1 MPVRIGE
8 MVTDSILSQT
18 EAEAF
23 IHKACDVDSGTIV
36 DTLIRSVVIACQGL
50 LSTTVTISGIVSEP
64 CFIVYQVQT
73 TIKTLFHIL
82 RMHPS
87 EDNGRATELFAYLR
101 RVVWHDL
108 TTLLT
113 GFFALRT
120 SVSEQSHNA
129 VDRLILGFAI
139 FKSLFHSKEA
149 VGHGLW
155 LPKVML
161 SIETFLA
168 TLKTVSVLVF
178 PQDLRDLLLGSVSDA
193 LATMKTKIKSNYLRD
208 LNVTLVH
215 QVLTNL
221 SEDTPRMLIL
231 SLCHVIYQLWIERR
245 DDPLKAEAEE
255 GKGGKPSGEVVT
267 EVTVTKMVSNGFD
280 WEVEAIPFLLQ
291 QVTARSMANKDSG
304 DYVENILDKEIRV
317 VANLCIHLAF
327 LHRSRMEASYLL
339 RAPLTL
345 SDPSARDQ
353 LFISMLS
360 YPEMNDF
367 WTQVVLTKVLD
378 VHCVTFVE
386 MPELIALLEE
396 QKQQQEDSLN
406 AESSPSSTTAT
417 VFSEEQEELE
427 RDKQVF
433 NKLLGED
440 LLSLFLSNMVAF
452 PVELFKSPSLRSP
465 RSTESLTEDSVSV
478 DSTHEIAVIIEN
490 SAKSK
495 STLSFILCWLIVL
508 QRIESVRY
516 YCIHALYYCA
526 YSYYAYYTYLI
537 CIYTYYT
544 TLYLHMH
551 ISYTC
556 YISNTPYA

>member
-1 MPVRIGE
+1 MPVRVGE
-8 MVTDSILSQT
+8 VVTDSILSQS

-50 LSTTVTISGIVSEP
+50 LSTTVTTSGIVSEP
-64 CFIVYQVQT
+64 CYIVYQVHT

-87 EDNGRATELFAYLR
+87 EANGRATELFAYLR

-108 TTLLT
+108 TTLMT
-113 GFFALRT
+113 EFFALIA

-149 VGHGLW
+149 IGHGLW
-155 LPKVML
+155 LPKVMR

-193 LATMKTKIKSNYLRD
+193 LATMKTKIKCNYLRD
-208 LNVTLVH
+208 LNITLVH

-221 SEDTPRMLIL
+221 SEDTPRKLIL

-245 DDPLKAEAEE
+245 DGPLKVEAEE
-255 GKGGKPSGEVVT
+255 GKGKPSGEVT
-267 EVTVTKMVSNGFD
+267 NEISVTKMVSNGFD

-386 MPELIALLEE
+386 MPELITLLEE

-406 AESSPSSTTAT
+406 AESSPSSTSTT
-417 VFSEEQEELE
+417 IFSEEQEELE
-427 RDKQVF
+427 RDKAVF

-465 RSTESLTEDSVSV
+465 RSAESLTEDSVSV

-516 YCIHALYYCA
+516 GLNAA
-526 YSYYAYYTYLI
+526 FT
-537 CIYTYYT
+537 IYTYYT
-544 TLYLHMH
+544 TIYVHYTTVHVHIMLHILCLY
-551 ISYTC
+551 I
-556 YISNTPYA
+556 